1 MEDGLQKLAGEWR
14 GELREKN
21 LAGRVLADFK
31 MIQALRLQKCPW
43 HRIAGAMG
51 VNPDSLRKLYLWTL
65 KEIEAKRL
73 EPPTATQVTAP
84 ARQSAATKAA
94 GPAGGIDKVRAGVLE
109 PPKATP
115 ATKPGGISTPAAKGT
130 GPDSTDDPEDFMN
143 RFSISRKE
151 TP

>member
-65 KEIEAKRL
+65 KEVAAKRL
-73 EPPTATQVTAP
+73 EPPAATPTPVS

-94 GPAGGIDKVRAGVLE
+94 GSTGGIDPVSGFR
-109 PPKATP
+109 TP
-115 ATKPGGISTPAAKGT
+115 ATPQKKEGA
-130 GPDSTDDPEDFMN
+130 DDHKWIE
-143 RFSISRKE
+143 
-151 TP
+151 

>member
-65 KEIEAKRL
+65 AEVEAGRL
-73 EPPTATQVTAP
+73 EPPAATPTP
-84 ARQSAATKAA
+84 TPTRSSPATKALGA
-94 GPAGGIDKVRAGVLE
+94 AAGIDPVSGFRTPAV
-109 PPKATP
+109 PPK
-115 ATKPGGISTPAAKGT
+115 KEAA
-130 GPDSTDDPEDFMN
+130 DDHKWIE
-143 RFSISRKE
+143 
-151 TP
+151 

>member
-65 KEIEAKRL
+65 AEIEAQRL
-73 EPPTATQVTAP
+73 EAP
-84 ARQSAATKAA
+84 AAIPATTTRPSPATKA
-94 GPAGGIDKVRAGVLE
+94 
-109 PPKATP
+109 
-115 ATKPGGISTPAAKGT
+115 GGISADAAIGDGAPPARPGFKKINI
-130 GPDSTDDPEDFMN
+130 D
-143 RFSISRKE
+143 
-151 TP
+151 

>member
-65 KEIEAKRL
+65 AEVEAGRL
-73 EPPTATQVTAP
+73 EPP
-84 ARQSAATKAA
+84 AAT
-94 GPAGGIDKVRAGVLE
+94 P
-109 PPKATP
+109 TP
-115 ATKPGGISTPAAKGT
+115 TRQTPAAKAGISAPTANSET
-130 GPDSTDDPEDFMN
+130 GEKPARPGWTNIPIDKPL
-143 RFSISRKE
+143 R
-151 TP
+151 